1 MTESSS
7 TRGRLTRRG
16 FLKTAGAAAGVA
28 GLAGVASMAT
38 ADGWLAPASA
48 EAGARGACGAH
59 LPSEPL
65 RGMCSLACTVRDGRM
80 VKVQPNGVGNPDF
93 QTICLKGI
101 SEVAHIYGKGRVQT
115 PLKRVGERGKRTV
128 RADQLG

>member
-48 EAGARGACGAH
+48 EAA
-59 LPSEPL
+59 P
-65 RGMCSLACTVRDGRM
+65 
-80 VKVQPNGVGNPDF
+80 
-93 QTICLKGI
+93 
-101 SEVAHIYGKGRVQT
+101 
-115 PLKRVGERGKRTV
+115 
-128 RADQLG
+128 

>member
-7 TRGRLTRRG
+7 TRGWLTRRG

-48 EAGARGACGAH
+48 EAAPEEHVARTYHQSHCG
-59 LPSEPL
+59 
-65 RGMCSLACTVRDGRM
+65 GMC
-80 VKVQPNGVGNPDF
+80 
-93 QTICLKGI
+93 
-101 SEVAHIYGKGRVQT
+101 
-115 PLKRVGERGKRTV
+115 
-128 RADQLG
+128 

>member
-48 EAGARGACGAH
+48 EAAPEEHVARTYHQSHCG
-59 LPSEPL
+59 
-65 RGMCSLACTVRDGRM
+65 GMCSLACTVRDGRM

-93 QTICLKGI
+93 QT
-101 SEVAHIYGKGRVQT
+101 SA
-115 PLKRVGERGKRTV
+115 
-128 RADQLG
+128 